1 MIVWT
6 DPEEIEI
13 SVTLYKVLV
22 SLLLN
27 IIYYIYFLTNVYSM
41 L

>member
-13 SVTLYKVLV
+13 SVTLYKVNLTD
-22 SLLLN
+22 
-27 IIYYIYFLTNVYSM
+27 FLHIATVILDFVASR
-41 L
+41 